1 MQQELWLQA
10 KSQVLSSIKSSIKP
24 FSALRAA
31 SAASFHPLSST
42 ARPSHPLV
50 RATDYNPQATMS
62 LSGSFPN
69 NNNHTHTNVLLAP
82 RTPSLGLHSR
92 TTNNTPQSHH
102 KRGQFYHYNTGHC
115 DNGVKTE
122 FKRSSSAEVSSGQS
136 NPIKASRTHQEL
148 HKELLLAHTKG
159 LGLASRPELQQVLER
174 RKREQS
180 DREEEE
186 QTRSPLE
193 EVLLKRQQKQLEREK
208 QQEEK
213 VQEEAQLMEFVRV
226 RQNLRKIHTAIQNKA
241 SNP

>member
-102 KRGQFYHYNTGHC
+102 HKR

-186 QTRSPLE
+186 QTRTPLE